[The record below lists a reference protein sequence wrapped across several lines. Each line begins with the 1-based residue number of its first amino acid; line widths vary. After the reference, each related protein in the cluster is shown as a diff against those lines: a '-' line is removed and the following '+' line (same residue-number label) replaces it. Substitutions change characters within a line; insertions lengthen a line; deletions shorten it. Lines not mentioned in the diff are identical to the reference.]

1 MYTTHL
7 TAGQGMLDETDRLL
21 QLWQQG
27 MNANELGS
35 LALEHGIFPAM
46 SARRI
51 KNVVSDCFAPRYLSN
66 NGRPA
71 EVLKKL
77 SSKLQPLQWRQLQF
91 VYTCRANEILA
102 DFVTE
107 VYWGC
112 YAAGKSN
119 ITKDDAIEFVTR
131 SSQDG
136 KTAKLWSEGTI
147 NRISGDLMGC
157 CADFGLLAPIER
169 SSKQR
174 GDRPIIK
181 YRVHPSIALIL
192 CHELHFQPMGD
203 NSVVGHPDWQ
213 LFGLGKSEVIEELRS
228 LSLGGHFL
236 VQSAGGVASIS
247 WKYGNI
253 QEVIDVIH

>member
-7 TAGQGMLDETDRLL
+7 TVGQGMLDETDSLLRL
-21 QLWQQG
+21 WRNG
-27 MNANELGS
+27 MKANELGT
-35 LALEHGIFPAM
+35 LALENGIFPAM

-51 KNVVSDCFAPRYLSN
+51 KNVVSDCFAPRYLAD

-71 EVLKKL
+71 QLLKRL
-77 SSKLQPLQWRQLQF
+77 ANKLQPPEWRQLQF

-102 DFVTE
+102 DFVRDI
-107 VYWGC
+107 YWGC
-112 YAAGKSN
+112 YAAGKSS

-136 KTAKLWSEGTI
+136 KTAKPWSDGTI
-147 NRISGDLMGC
+147 NRISGDLLGC
-157 CADFGLLAPIER
+157 CADFGLLATMDR
-169 SSKQR
+169 NSKQR
-174 GDRPIIK
+174 GNRPINQF
-181 YRVHPSIALIL
+181 RLQPNVLLIL

-203 NSVVGHPDWQ
+203 NAVISHPTWQ
-213 LFGLGKSEVIEELRS
+213 LFGLSKSDVIEELKS

-236 VQSAGGVASIS
+236 VQSAGGVVSIS
-247 WKYGNI
+247 WKYNDI